1 MAALAKC
8 NFKSLCTIVLLLIL
22 TSTSCLIVQAFHP
35 HYSRNSNNILQL
47 NREIKSNAFENKNE
61 NKYGNVVMHTRV
73 SSVQIQSHQ
82 PASTYQEQMPVN
94 DNTYKGYTKAICAGV
109 RRKFNI
115 FKGNSDRKEAFRI
128 SMKMNS
134 NSNGSSDSHSDN
146 EKTLIIR
153 KQLGNI
159 AFTSLMSIFMGL
171 KKTIAAGA
179 GTNVDAANARFTPIQ
194 GCMVWFFLFV
204 LSATLHSAESAITKI
219 SPYKVQEFADEE
231 GAGSPFATL
240 SSNLTRLL
248 STILLTTTACSI
260 YSTALF
266 VTTASQIFPTASLG
280 FITAVLTVVT
290 LFFGEILP
298 KALAVAN
305 SELVTRK
312 MVPPISKVAALL
324 TPVTTTINV
333 LSNFVLALFGLRN
346 KEDENVSEDMLRMVV
361 ADAQRTAGIDTN
373 EGRMIKAVLDMD
385 SREVQKIMR
394 PRVDIVAL
402 PLDATGTQMLQTA
415 METKYSRI
423 PVYEENIDNIVGV
436 LLTKDLLD
444 YLELPSEHEQIQLFR
459 PKMKESWTSLD
470 ANVLMESTFFVP
482 EKMSTW
488 DALQAMRKRR
498 VHMAIVVDEYGGTS
512 GLVSFEDIL
521 EEVVGEIYDEDD
533 DEEEDEDLR
542 MIYGGDDGTIN
553 IKGSAELADVYD
565 ALGLKDEQFE
575 EELEKY
581 LEEYSTIGGLVTSL
595 VGEIPQSGSVVTF
608 GGYSFNITEVDDR
621 RVILVNAERMS
632 NNMINDD
639 DDNNDGK
646 DSREGSGISNENNNN
661 NNNNNSNNN
670 KDLKNNG
677 SSKLADVDKNG
688 NTRSY
693 GLSSPQ
699 DINNSNNGNTNDEDG
714 NDEATE
720 DYKKKSFRDGE
731 WVDMEVDDDRI

>member
-1 MAALAKC
+1 MKVAKLVAFTTRNRENMAALAKC

-109 RRKFNI
+109 RRKFNM

-266 VTTASQIFPTASLG
+266 VTTASQIFPTAS
-280 FITAVLTVVT
+280 
-290 LFFGEILP
+290 
-298 KALAVAN
+298 
-305 SELVTRK
+305 
-312 MVPPISKVAALL
+312 
-324 TPVTTTINV
+324 
-333 LSNFVLALFGLRN
+333 
-346 KEDENVSEDMLRMVV
+346 
-361 ADAQRTAGIDTN
+361 
-373 EGRMIKAVLDMD
+373 
-385 SREVQKIMR
+385 
-394 PRVDIVAL
+394 
-402 PLDATGTQMLQTA
+402 
-415 METKYSRI
+415 
-423 PVYEENIDNIVGV
+423 
-436 LLTKDLLD
+436 
-444 YLELPSEHEQIQLFR
+444 FR
-459 PKMKESWTSLD
+459 
-470 ANVLMESTFFVP
+470 FVP
-482 EKMSTW
+482 
-488 DALQAMRKRR
+488 L
-498 VHMAIVVDEYGGTS
+498 
-512 GLVSFEDIL
+512 
-521 EEVVGEIYDEDD
+521 
-533 DEEEDEDLR
+533 
-542 MIYGGDDGTIN
+542 
-553 IKGSAELADVYD
+553 
-565 ALGLKDEQFE
+565 
-575 EELEKY
+575 
-581 LEEYSTIGGLVTSL
+581 
-595 VGEIPQSGSVVTF
+595 
-608 GGYSFNITEVDDR
+608 
-621 RVILVNAERMS
+621 
-632 NNMINDD
+632 
-639 DDNNDGK
+639 
-646 DSREGSGISNENNNN
+646 
-661 NNNNNSNNN
+661 
-670 KDLKNNG
+670 
-677 SSKLADVDKNG
+677 
-688 NTRSY
+688 
-693 GLSSPQ
+693 
-699 DINNSNNGNTNDEDG
+699 
-714 NDEATE
+714 
-720 DYKKKSFRDGE
+720 
-731 WVDMEVDDDRI
+731 